1 MVKVSHIGRTT
12 ESTVSEA
19 KGRTTMVPI
28 GPGHVFTWAGD
39 YDRTEQKEV

>member
-1 MVKVSHIGRTT
+1 MVKESHTGRTT

-19 KGRTTMVPI
+19 KGRTTMVPL

-39 YDRTEQKEV
+39 YDRTERK